1 MLDSAAMTPKI
12 DTRKVMTVANA
23 ARALKISRQ
32 AAWLAVGNGRLK
44 TIEVGGLT
52 FVTQQSVNQYRKTRR
67 PGGPK
72 SKRKYQT

>member
-1 MLDSAAMTPKI
+1 MVSSETMAPTI

-32 AAWLAVGNGRLK
+32 AAWLAVANGRLK
-44 TIEVGGLT
+44 TVAVGGVT
-52 FVTQQSVNQYRKTRR
+52 FVTTQSVKEYSKTRR

-72 SKRKYQT
+72 PKRKS